1 MRTRVDIDD
10 PILKE
15 VKSLGKKEGKSL
27 GRIVSDLLAR
37 SLRTR
42 RTAGKERKARRW
54 ITRPMASRVDLAD
67 KEAVCVAME
76 RKNRLRARRLAEASR
91 KVRRE
96 SMRVDAEFSAIEQ
109 DPDA

>member
-1 MRTRVDIDD
+1 MRTTLDIDD

-37 SLRTR
+37 GLRAR
-42 RTAGKERKARRW
+42 DAAGKERKTLRW

-67 KEAVCVAME
+67 KEAVYAAME
-76 RKNRLRARRLAEASR
+76 REAAS
-91 KVRRE
+91 
-96 SMRVDAEFSAIEQ
+96 SSSSS
-109 DPDA
+109 